1 MSVESNVIEV
11 WNNLGRNARIGLIA
25 GILAIVAVTLAAMW
39 LVRTEYQVLFSDLAP
54 QDAGAMVSELER
66 MKVPY
71 KLGDNGAS
79 ILVDKDLVHQTRIK
93 LMSKEL
99 PLHGTL
105 GFELFNNTDF
115 GMTEFAQKINYQ
127 RALQGEITRTILSLA
142 EIQAA
147 RVHLA
152 LPEEGLF
159 KRANSVPK
167 ASITLAVK
175 QGQSL
180 RGEQVSGIQRLVSA
194 AVSGIALADVTIIDQ
209 HGVALTRLSRAD
221 GDDSSSR
228 LELKKEM
235 EKYLGRKVSEV
246 LDRTFG
252 VGQALATV
260 DVSLNMDQIKTT
272 IEDVVAPPAKSG
284 EVPTGTLVREREVLR
299 EGTAPLDAKAGTS
312 GGSSQR
318 EVEYSVGR
326 RVENIVAMPGSIRR
340 IDVVAVV
347 RKPLDAAQQDRIRS
361 IVAAAVG
368 ASLERGDS
376 VVVQPLNALGAV
388 DSVTANGAVSASG
401 NDDADA
407 SATAMTKDAQGNM
420 SVSSNK
426 AEAVKKSSNDN
437 GLLVSVLLGLIAL
450 VAGAVF
456 WLRRSVGEKE
466 SAPLSEEQKRVL
478 MAKLQGW
485 MNESA
490 AESAASGGR
499 S

>member
-1 MSVESNVIEV
+1 MIEV

-25 GILAIVAVTLAAMW
+25 GILAIVAATLAAMW

-152 LPEEGLF
+152 LPEDGLF
-159 KRANSVPK
+159 KRANSLPK
-167 ASITLAVK
+167 ASITLTVK
-175 QGQSL
+175 QSQSL
-180 RGEQVSGIQRLVSA
+180 RPEQISGIQRLVSA
-194 AVSGIALADVTIIDQ
+194 AVPGIALADVTIIDQ

-235 EKYLGRKVSEV
+235 EKYLGRKVSDV

-252 VGQALATV
+252 AGQALATV
-260 DVSLNMDQIKTT
+260 DVSLNMDQIRTT

-299 EGTAPLDAKAGTS
+299 EGSAPLDAKNSS

-347 RKPLDAAQQDRIRS
+347 RKPLDAAQQDRIKS

-376 VVVQPLNALGAV
+376 VVVQPLNALVAV
-388 DSVTANGAVSASG
+388 DGVTANGAAASA
-401 NDDADA
+401 NDDAD
-407 SATAMTKDAQGNM
+407 SGATAMSKNAQG
-420 SVSSNK
+420 SVASANK
-426 AEAVKKSSNDN
+426 QAPGKTATSDN
-437 GLLVSVLLGLIAL
+437 GLLISVLLGLIVL
-450 VAGAVF
+450 VVGAVV
-456 WLRRSVGEKE
+456 WLRRGASEKD
-466 SAPLSEEQKRVL
+466 SLPLSDEQKRAL
-478 MAKLQGW
+478 IAKLQTW
-485 MNESA
+485 MQEPATDA
-490 AESAASGGR
+490 ATPGAR

>member
-1 MSVESNVIEV
+1 MIEV

-25 GILAIVAVTLAAMW
+25 GILAIVAATLAAMW
-39 LVRTEYQVLFSDLAP
+39 LLRTEYQVLFSDLAP

-152 LPEEGLF
+152 LPEDGLF

-167 ASITLAVK
+167 ASITLTVK
-175 QGQSL
+175 QGQGL
-180 RGEQVSGIQRLVSA
+180 RAEQISGIQRLVSA
-194 AVSGIALADVTIIDQ
+194 AVPGIALADVTIIDQ
-209 HGVALTRLSRAD
+209 HGVALTRLSRTD

-252 VGQALATV
+252 AGQAMATV
-260 DVSLNMDQIKTT
+260 DVSLNMDQIRTT
-272 IEDVVAPPAKSG
+272 IEDVVAPPSKSG

-299 EGTAPLDAKAGTS
+299 EGTAPLDSKSGIS

-347 RKPLDAAQQDRIRS
+347 RKPLDAAQQERIKS

-368 ASLERGDS
+368 ASPERGDS

-388 DSVTANGAVSASG
+388 DGVGMNGLTGASG
-401 NDDADA
+401 NDDADT
-407 SATAMTKDAQGNM
+407 STTAMAKDAQGHM
-420 SVSSNK
+420 PISSNK
-426 AEAVKKSSNDN
+426 VETSRKSSNDN
-437 GLLVSVLLGLIAL
+437 GLLVSVLFGLIVL
-450 VAGAVF
+450 IAGAVL
-456 WLRRSVGEKE
+456 WLRHNAAEKQNM
-466 SAPLSEEQKRVL
+466 PLSDEQKRVL
-478 MAKLQGW
+478 MAKLHGW

-490 AESAASGGR
+490 AESIAPGGR

>member
-1 MSVESNVIEV
+1 MIEV

-25 GILAIVAVTLAAMW
+25 GILAIVAATFAAMW

-66 MKVPY
+66 MKLPY
-71 KLGDNGAS
+71 KLGDNGTS

-142 EIQAA
+142 EIQSA

-167 ASITLAVK
+167 ASITLTVK

-180 RGEQVSGIQRLVSA
+180 RPEQISGIQRLVSA
-194 AVSGIALADVTIIDQ
+194 AVPGIALADVTIIDQ

-235 EKYLGRKVSEV
+235 EKYLGRKVSDV

-260 DVSLNMDQIKTT
+260 DVSLNMDQIRTT

-299 EGTAPLDAKAGTS
+299 EGSAPLDAKNGTS

-347 RKPLDAAQQDRIRS
+347 RKPLDAVQQERIRS

-388 DSVTANGAVSASG
+388 DGVTTNAAAVLG
-401 NDDADA
+401 NDDTDA
-407 SATAMTKDAQGNM
+407 GATAMSKNAQGGVAA
-420 SVSSNK
+420 SGGKLAPAKTVT
-426 AEAVKKSSNDN
+426 NDN
-437 GLLVSVLLGLIAL
+437 GLLVSILLGLMVL
-450 VAGAVF
+450 VVGTVM
-456 WLRRSVGEKE
+456 WLRRSAVEKE
-466 SAPLSEEQKRVL
+466 NPPLSEEQKRAL
-478 MAKLQGW
+478 MEKLQSW
-485 MNESA
+485 MQESA
-490 AESAASGGR
+490 AEQVAPGGR
-499 S
+499 P

>member
-1 MSVESNVIEV
+1 MEV
-11 WNNLGRNARIGLIA
+11 WNNLGRNARIGLIV
-25 GILAIVAVTLAAMW
+25 GVLAIVVAMIAAMW

-71 KLGDNGAS
+71 KLGDNGTS

-167 ASITLAVK
+167 ASITLTVK

-194 AVSGIALADVTIIDQ
+194 AVPGIALADVTIIDQ
-209 HGVALTRLSRAD
+209 HGVALTRLARGDS
-221 GDDSSSR
+221 DDSSSR
-228 LELKKEM
+228 MELKKEM
-235 EKYLGRKVSEV
+235 EKYLGRKVAEV

-252 VGQALATV
+252 PGQAMATV
-260 DVSLNMDQIKTT
+260 DVSLNMDQVRTT
-272 IEDVVAPPAKSG
+272 IEDVVAPPAKDG
-284 EVPTGTLVREREVLR
+284 QAPTGTMVREREVLR
-299 EGTAPLDAKAGTS
+299 EGSAPLDTKGGAS

-326 RVENIVAMPGSIRR
+326 RVENIVAAPGSIRR

-347 RKPLDAAQQDRIRS
+347 RKPLDADQQERIRS
-361 IVAAAVG
+361 IVAAAAG
-368 ASLERGDS
+368 ASLARGDT
-376 VVVQPLNALGAV
+376 VIVQPLAALVTGDTATSSAALATV
-388 DSVTANGAVSASG
+388 DNTSG
-401 NDDADA
+401 T
-407 SATAMTKDAQGNM
+407 SLSKDAQGG
-420 SVSSNK
+420 VSSSDDK
-426 AEAVKKSSNDN
+426 AGSAKTPVHLAGN
-437 GLLVSVLLGLIAL
+437 GLLVSILLALIAL
-450 VAGAVF
+450 AAGVAI
-456 WLRRSVGEKE
+456 WLRQAPKP
-466 SAPLSEEQKRVL
+466 AQDIPLSEEQKRAL
-478 MAKLQGW
+478 LAQLQGW
-485 MNESA
+485 MHDSSDENLPT
-490 AESAASGGR
+490 SGSR

>member
-1 MSVESNVIEV
+1 MIEV

-25 GILAIVAVTLAAMW
+25 GILAIVAATLAAMW

-152 LPEEGLF
+152 LPEDGLF
-159 KRANSVPK
+159 KRANSLPK
-167 ASITLAVK
+167 ASITLTVK
-175 QGQSL
+175 QSQSL
-180 RGEQVSGIQRLVSA
+180 RPEQISGIQRLVSA
-194 AVSGIALADVTIIDQ
+194 AVPGIALADVTIIDQ

-235 EKYLGRKVSEV
+235 EKYLGRKVSDV

-252 VGQALATV
+252 AGQALATV
-260 DVSLNMDQIKTT
+260 DVSLNMDQIRTT

-299 EGTAPLDAKAGTS
+299 EGSAPLDAKNSS

-347 RKPLDAAQQDRIRS
+347 RKPLDAAQQERIKS

-376 VVVQPLNALGAV
+376 VVVQPLNALVAV
-388 DSVTANGAVSASG
+388 DGVTANAAAASA

-407 SATAMTKDAQGNM
+407 GATAMSKNAQG
-420 SVSSNK
+420 SVASTNK
-426 AEAVKKSSNDN
+426 PASGKTGTSDN
-437 GLLVSVLLGLIAL
+437 GLLISVLLGLIVL
-450 VAGAVF
+450 VVGTVV
-456 WLRRSVGEKE
+456 WLRRGASEKD
-466 SAPLSEEQKRVL
+466 SLPLSDEQKRAL
-478 MAKLQGW
+478 IAKLQTW
-485 MNESA
+485 MQEPATDA
-490 AESAASGGR
+490 ATPGAR